1 MFNTVS
7 DLQAILGQVAKYDL
21 NRKFHSLI
29 DKVSFSQTLWE
40 AWLQV
45 QRNNGTS
52 GVDGKRINYYSCD
65 NNIDHLL
72 LEIQEELTSDTY
84 QPMPVVRVEITKEG
98 GGLRPLGIPTVKD
111 RIVQTAVKL
120 ILEPI
125 FETDFEDFSYGF
137 RPCRGCHDATQ
148 SIWKW
153 LNFGYTQ
160 VVDADLSKFFDT
172 IPHDKLLRSVAKRVS
187 DGRVLNLI
195 KLFLKAPISKD
206 GVLSKSIKGTPQGG
220 VISPLLANIYLNHL
234 DKFWVRKGYIK
245 YARIVRYADDFV
257 ILCKKDTEFYHSE
270 AKRLLTNLELEL
282 NTSKTKIVDST
293 KRDFDFLGFSFR
305 RAWSY
310 KPKLNKFGYVTGV
323 RLARKVIKRAKD
335 KINSI
340 TGQGGRKSPVPI
352 QHFVDQ
358 INKWIRH
365 WLPYY
370 SYANRKRDIQHIF
383 LNIVLARLVRALV
396 ARKSSRKRQS
406 QKWKSWN
413 PQIWY
418 EKYNLSNMVTEYY
431 KCRKRLYLKLKGK
444 STINNW
450 A

>member
-29 DKVSFSQTLWE
+29 DKVTSSQTLWE

-45 QRNNGTS
+45 QRNDGAC
-52 GVDGKRINYYSCD
+52 GVDGKSINFYCRE

-72 LEIQEELTSDTY
+72 SEIQEELTNDTY
-84 QPMPVVRVEITKEG
+84 QPLAVVRVEIEKEG
-98 GGLRPLGIPTVKD
+98 GGVRPLGIPTVKD
-111 RIVQTAVKL
+111 RIVQTALKL

-125 FETDFEDFSYGF
+125 FE
-137 RPCRGCHDATQ
+137 
-148 SIWKW
+148 
-153 LNFGYTQ
+153 
-160 VVDADLSKFFDT
+160 V
-172 IPHDKLLRSVAKRVS
+172 
-187 DGRVLNLI
+187 
-195 KLFLKAPISKD
+195 
-206 GVLSKSIKGTPQGG
+206 
-220 VISPLLANIYLNHL
+220 
-234 DKFWVRKGYIK
+234 
-245 YARIVRYADDFV
+245 
-257 ILCKKDTEFYHSE
+257 
-270 AKRLLTNLELEL
+270 
-282 NTSKTKIVDST
+282 
-293 KRDFDFLGFSFR
+293 DFDFLGFSFR
-305 RAWSY
+305 KAWSY

-358 INKWIRH
+358 INKWIKH

-383 LNIVLARLVRALV
+383 LNIVLARLVRASV

-406 QKWKSWN
+406 KKWKSWN

-418 EKYNLSNMVTEYY
+418 EKYNLINMVAEYY
-431 KCRKRLYLKLKGK
+431 KCRKKLYLKLKCK
-444 STINNW
+444 NTINNW